1 MEFSQDELKRIA
13 QLFGIPTIPDNQRTW
28 IVRTKGGTHYED
40 FSRNGFVAL
49 GWDNIPLSWISDTN
63 KAKDDVIE
71 FIKDEYPDEKRPGL
85 IYGQLFDFVRVMAP
99 GDYVVIPSMG
109 STHVN
114 IGILGDLYEENVK
127 PQPLFVDDYS
137 YCPYRLRRHVKWIR
151 EASVSEDV
159 YLAKMLR
166 AQQTISDITKNAGL
180 IYRNLF
186 DFYFIDGTLSLT
198 IRKVTDSA
206 TTFLDVAMLQG
217 TIASLISL
225 FADIF
230 GDESGH
236 EIEQKTALSSPGF
249 MQIIVAKVQGFT
261 PFVVFSHIFKSLG
274 GKITTADGQSI
285 EGIPAYFQAFSNLA
299 NDKADREV
307 KRAQA
312 KKILAEAG
320 KIDADTEKTHAETQ
334 KTIAETNAINLQNAK
349 AMIELFG
356 STSFDD
362 DPAKLEENGAKL
374 HKELSSA
381 EERYQELE
389 PIMDRLGINPPS
401 VEQGIIIPFP
411 SKKDSE

>member
-1 MEFSQDELKRIA
+1 MEFSQDELKMIA
-13 QLFGIPTIPDNQRTW
+13 QLFGIPTIPDKQKTW

-63 KAKDDVIE
+63 RAKDDVIE

-99 GDYVVIPSMG
+99 GDYVVIPSIG

-114 IGILGDLYEENVK
+114 IGIIGDLYEENVK

-180 IYRNLF
+180 IYRNLY

-206 TTFLDVAMLQG
+206 TTFLDVAILQG
-217 TIASLISL
+217 TIAGLISE
-225 FADIF
+225 FSDIF

-236 EIEQKTALSSPGF
+236 DIEQKMALSSPGF
-249 MQIIVAKVQGFT
+249 MQIVTKVKSFA

-274 GKITTADGQSI
+274 GKIQTADGKSI
-285 EGIPAYFQAFSNLA
+285 EGIPAYLQAFSNLA

-320 KIDADTEKTHAETQ
+320 KIDAESDKTRAETQ

-349 AMIELFG
+349 TMIELFG
-356 STSFDD
+356 STAFDG
-362 DPAKLEENGAKL
+362 DPTKLEENGAKL

-381 EERYQELE
+381 EERYQQLE
-389 PIMDRLGINPPS
+389 PVMDRLGINPPLI
-401 VEQGIIIPFP
+401 EQGIIIPFP
-411 SKKDSE
+411 WKKEAD